1 MGVRRVLFRSTPL
14 PSPGDGAY
22 RVRHGFG
29 YSVYEHEQDGIA
41 SELWVYVARESPVKF
56 SVLRVRNT
64 GDGTLRLSATGYVEW
79 ILGDLHAR
87 TQMHVVT
94 YRAGASGWRRA
105 GAQRLQR
112 RIRRPCRVLRRRNRR
127 GRLAWRG
134 RAPQRQRRPGRVHRP
149 QRKPARAGGDGARD
163 RKSVVSGKRVSV
175 RVDLGGRRDIKNKK
189 PNTHNN

>member
-64 GDGTLRLSATGYVEW
+64 GDGTRRLSATGYVEW

-94 YRAGASGWRRA
+94 STEPEHPDGA
-105 GAQRLQR
+105 
-112 RIRRPCRVLRRRNRR
+112 VLARNAYNAEF
-127 GRLAWRG
+127 G
-134 RAPQRQRRPGRVHRP
+134 GRVAFFDAEIDAAGWHGED
-149 QRKPARAGGDGARD
+149 ARR
-163 RKSVVSGKRVSV
+163 SVSGDRVEFRSEE
-175 RVDLGGRRDIKNKK
+175 
-189 PNTHNN
+189 NTSELQSL